1 MNAIPGCLKSGIV
14 VIFIIF
20 PSKGKDFA
28 KFVPSEGMNLADF
41 VLFEGKLHDSASKNE
56 QESRRSPELAA
67 EVSAEV

>member
-28 KFVPSEGMNLADF
+28 KFVLSKGMNF
-41 VLFEGKLHDSASKNE
+41 VYFVPFEGKLCGFTSKM
-56 QESRRSPELAA
+56 SRKAVARR
-67 EVSAEV
+67 VSRGGVG

>member
-28 KFVPSEGMNLADF
+28 KFVPLKGMNLLDF
-41 VLFEGKLHDSASKNE
+41 ILLEGKLCDFVSKM
-56 QESRRSPELAA
+56 SRKACGPRR
-67 EVSAEV
+67 

>member
-28 KFVPSEGMNLADF
+28 KFVPLKGMNLLDF
-41 VLFEGKLHDSASKNE
+41 IPLEG
-56 QESRRSPELAA
+56 
-67 EVSAEV
+67 

>member
-28 KFVPSEGMNLADF
+28 KFVPLKGMNLLDF
-41 VLFEGKLHDSASKNE
+41 IPLEGKLCDFVSKM
-56 QESRRSPELAA
+56 SRKACGPRR
-67 EVSAEV
+67 